1 MGRYIPNTDEEQKKM
16 LEEIGFS
23 SFEELFAQIPEKVRL
38 KRELELPEGKSE
50 LEVQKAM
57 TRLSEKNKVFPVM
70 FRGAGAYRHFIP
82 AIVRS
87 VVSKE
92 TLVTAYTPYQAEM
105 SQGILQSIYEF
116 QTMVSDLTGMDI
128 ANASVY
134 DGAAAT
140 AEAVAMCQEKKRKK
154 AFISSLLQPET
165 ISTVKTY
172 CHGNGMEVEIIPEK
186 EGVTDIDFLKEK
198 IDESTACV
206 VIQNP
211 NYFGIIEPA
220 KEIGEVT
227 HEVGAKYIMNVNPMS
242 LGILKTPREYGAD
255 IAVGDGQPIGLPLSF
270 GGPYLGFMAC
280 VENMTRKI
288 PGRLVG
294 KTVDKKG
301 RIGYV
306 LTLQAREQHIRRE
319 KASSNVCSNQAL
331 CALTVSVY
339 LSAMG
344 KEGLKNVAVQCMSKA
359 HYMADELKKIGFG
372 LEYGKEFFHEFVTV
386 SNIPSD
392 EILKKLEEKNILGGL
407 PLDER
412 RILWCCTEL
421 YSKEDI
427 DEVINILKEVK

>member
-421 YSKEDI
+421 NSKEDI

>member
-392 EILKKLEEKNILGGL
+392 EILKKLEEKDILGGL

-421 YSKEDI
+421 NSKEDI

>member
-1 MGRYIPNTDEEQKKM
+1 MGKYIPNTDEEQKEM
-16 LEEIGFS
+16 LSEIGFS
-23 SFEELFAQIPEKVRL
+23 SFEDLFAQIPDEVRL
-38 KRELELPEGKSE
+38 KRDLDLPEGKSE
-50 LEVQKAM
+50 LEVQRMMKSLAD
-57 TRLSEKNKVFPVM
+57 KNRIFPVI

-87 VVSKE
+87 VISKE
-92 TLVTAYTPYQAEM
+92 TLITAYTPYQAEM

-116 QTMVSDLTGMDI
+116 QTMISDLTGMDI

-140 AEAVAMCQEKKRKK
+140 AEGVAMCQEKKRKK
-154 AFISSLLQPET
+154 VLISALVQPEI

-172 CHGNGMEVEIIPEK
+172 CHGNGMKVEIIPEK
-186 EGVTDIDFLKEK
+186 NGITDTNFLKDS
-198 IDESTACV
+198 IDEATACV

-211 NYFGIIEPA
+211 NYLGIIEPA
-220 KEIGEVT
+220 KEIGELT
-227 HEVGAKYIMNVNPMS
+227 HEAGAKYIMNVNPTS

-294 KTVDKKG
+294 KTTDKKG
-301 RIGYV
+301 RTGYV

-331 CALTVSVY
+331 CALAVSVY

-344 KEGLKNVAVQCMSKA
+344 KEGFRNVAIQCMSKA
-359 HYMADELKKIGFG
+359 HYMAEKLGEIGFK
-372 LEYGKEFFHEFVTV
+372 LEYDKEFFHEFVTV
-386 SNIPSD
+386 SDIPS
-392 EILKKLEEKNILGGL
+392 EKVLIKLEENNILGGL
-407 PLDER
+407 PLDEK

-421 YSKEDI
+421 NSKEDI

>member
-1 MGRYIPNTDEEQKKM
+1 MGKYIPNTDEEQKEM
-16 LEEIGFS
+16 LSEIGFS
-23 SFEELFAQIPEKVRL
+23 SFEDLFAQIPDEVRL
-38 KRELELPEGKSE
+38 KRDLNIPEGKSE
-50 LEVQKAM
+50 LEVQRMMKAM
-57 TRLSEKNKVFPVM
+57 ADKNKVFPVI

-87 VVSKE
+87 VISKE
-92 TLVTAYTPYQAEM
+92 TLITAYTPYQAEM

-116 QTMVSDLTGMDI
+116 QTMISDLTGMDI

-140 AEAVAMCQEKKRKK
+140 AEGVAMCQEKKRKK
-154 AFISSLLQPET
+154 VLISALVQPEI

-172 CHGNGMEVEIIPEK
+172 CHGNGMKIEIIPERN
-186 EGVTDIDFLKEK
+186 GITDTDFLKNN

-211 NYFGIIEPA
+211 NYLGIIEPA
-220 KEIGEVT
+220 KEIGELT
-227 HEVGAKYIMNVNPMS
+227 HEAGAKYIMNVNPTS

-294 KTVDKKG
+294 KTTDKKG
-301 RIGYV
+301 KTGYV

-331 CALTVSVY
+331 CALAVSVY

-344 KEGLKNVAVQCMSKA
+344 KEGFRNVAVQCMSKA
-359 HYMADELKKIGFG
+359 HYMAEKLGEIGFR
-372 LEYGKEFFHEFVTV
+372 LEYDKEFFHEFVTV
-386 SNIPSD
+386 SDISS
-392 EILKKLEEKNILGGL
+392 EKILTKLEENNILGGL
-407 PLDER
+407 PLDEK

-421 YSKEDI
+421 NSKEDI

>member
-1 MGRYIPNTDEEQKKM
+1 MGKYIPNTDEEQKEM
-16 LEEIGFS
+16 LSEIGFS
-23 SFEELFAQIPEKVRL
+23 SFEDLFAQIPDEVRL
-38 KRELELPEGKSE
+38 KRDLNIPEGKSE
-50 LEVQKAM
+50 LEVQRMMKAM
-57 TRLSEKNKVFPVM
+57 ADKNKVFPGI

-87 VVSKE
+87 VISKE
-92 TLVTAYTPYQAEM
+92 TLITAYTPYQAEM

-116 QTMVSDLTGMDI
+116 QTMISDLTGMDI

-140 AEAVAMCQEKKRKK
+140 AEGVAMCQEKKRKK
-154 AFISSLLQPET
+154 VLISALVQPEI

-172 CHGNGMEVEIIPEK
+172 CHGNGMKIEIIPEK
-186 EGVTDIDFLKEK
+186 NGITDTDFLKNN

-211 NYFGIIEPA
+211 NYLGIIEPA
-220 KEIGEVT
+220 KEIGELT
-227 HEVGAKYIMNVNPMS
+227 HEAGAKYIMNVNPIS

-294 KTVDKKG
+294 KTTDKNG
-301 RIGYV
+301 RTGYV

-331 CALTVSVY
+331 CALAVSVY

-344 KEGLKNVAVQCMSKA
+344 KEGFRNVAVQCMSKA
-359 HYMADELKKIGFG
+359 HYMAEKLGEIGFR
-372 LEYGKEFFHEFVTV
+372 LEYDKEFFHEFVTV
-386 SNIPSD
+386 SDIPS
-392 EILKKLEEKNILGGL
+392 EKVLTKLEENNILGGL
-407 PLDER
+407 PLDEK

-421 YSKEDI
+421 NSKEDI

>member
-128 ANASVY
+128 ANAFVY

-421 YSKEDI
+421 NSKEDI

>member
-1 MGRYIPNTDEEQKKM
+1 MGKYIPNTDEEQKEM
-16 LEEIGFS
+16 LSEIGFS
-23 SFEELFAQIPEKVRL
+23 SFEDLFAQIPDEVRL
-38 KRELELPEGKSE
+38 KRDLNIPEGKSE
-50 LEVQKAM
+50 LEVQRMMKAM
-57 TRLSEKNKVFPVM
+57 ADKNKVFPVI

-87 VVSKE
+87 VISKE
-92 TLVTAYTPYQAEM
+92 TLITAYTPYQAEM

-116 QTMVSDLTGMDI
+116 QTMISDLTGMDI

-140 AEAVAMCQEKKRKK
+140 AEGVAMCQEKKRKK
-154 AFISSLLQPET
+154 VLISALVQPEI

-172 CHGNGMEVEIIPEK
+172 CHGNGMKIEIIPERN
-186 EGVTDIDFLKEK
+186 GITDTDFLKNN

-211 NYFGIIEPA
+211 NYLGIIEPA
-220 KEIGEVT
+220 KEIGELT
-227 HEVGAKYIMNVNPMS
+227 HEAGAKYIMNVNPTS

-294 KTVDKKG
+294 KTTDKKG
-301 RIGYV
+301 RTGYV

-331 CALTVSVY
+331 CALAVSVY

-344 KEGLKNVAVQCMSKA
+344 KEGFRNVAVQCMSKA
-359 HYMADELKKIGFG
+359 HYMAEKLGEIGFR
-372 LEYGKEFFHEFVTV
+372 LEYDKEFFHEFVTV
-386 SNIPSD
+386 SDISS
-392 EILKKLEEKNILGGL
+392 EKILTKLEENNILGGL
-407 PLDER
+407 PLDEK

-421 YSKEDI
+421 NSKEDI

>member
-1 MGRYIPNTDEEQKKM
+1 MGKYIPNTDEEQKEM
-16 LEEIGFS
+16 LSEIGFS
-23 SFEELFAQIPEKVRL
+23 SFEDLFAQIPDEVRL
-38 KRELELPEGKSE
+38 KRDLNIPEGKSE
-50 LEVQKAM
+50 LEVQRMMKAM
-57 TRLSEKNKVFPVM
+57 ADKNKVFPVI

-87 VVSKE
+87 VISKE
-92 TLVTAYTPYQAEM
+92 TLITAYTPYQAEM

-116 QTMVSDLTGMDI
+116 QTMISDLTGMDI

-140 AEAVAMCQEKKRKK
+140 AEGVAMCQEKKRKK
-154 AFISSLLQPET
+154 VLISALVQPEI

-172 CHGNGMEVEIIPEK
+172 CHGNGMKIEIIPEK
-186 EGVTDIDFLKEK
+186 NGITDTDFLKNN
-198 IDESTACV
+198 IDESTACA

-211 NYFGIIEPA
+211 NYLGIIEPA
-220 KEIGEVT
+220 KEIGELT
-227 HEVGAKYIMNVNPMS
+227 HEAGAKYIMNVNPTS

-294 KTVDKKG
+294 KTTDKNG
-301 RIGYV
+301 RTGYV

-331 CALTVSVY
+331 CALAVSVY

-344 KEGLKNVAVQCMSKA
+344 KEGFRNVAVQCMSKA
-359 HYMADELKKIGFG
+359 HYMAEKLGEIGFR
-372 LEYGKEFFHEFVTV
+372 LEYDKEFFHEFVTV
-386 SNIPSD
+386 SDIPS
-392 EILKKLEEKNILGGL
+392 EKVLTKLEENNILGGL
-407 PLDER
+407 PLDEK

-421 YSKEDI
+421 NSKEDI

>member
-186 EGVTDIDFLKEK
+186 EGITDIDFLKEK

-220 KEIGEVT
+220 KEIGEVA

-392 EILKKLEEKNILGGL
+392 EILKKLEEKDILGGL

-421 YSKEDI
+421 NSKEDI

>member
-1 MGRYIPNTDEEQKKM
+1 MGKYIPNTDEEQKEM
-16 LEEIGFS
+16 LSEIGFS
-23 SFEELFAQIPEKVRL
+23 SFEDLFAQIPDEVRL
-38 KRELELPEGKSE
+38 KRDLNIPEGKSE
-50 LEVQKAM
+50 LEVQRMMKAM
-57 TRLSEKNKVFPVM
+57 ADKNKVFPVI

-87 VVSKE
+87 VISKE
-92 TLVTAYTPYQAEM
+92 TLITAYTPYQAEM

-116 QTMVSDLTGMDI
+116 QTMISDLTGMDI

-140 AEAVAMCQEKKRKK
+140 AEGVAMCQEKKRKK
-154 AFISSLLQPET
+154 VLISALVQPEI

-172 CHGNGMEVEIIPEK
+172 CHGNGMKIEIIPEK
-186 EGVTDIDFLKEK
+186 NGITDTDFLKNN

-211 NYFGIIEPA
+211 NYLGIIEPA
-220 KEIGEVT
+220 KEIGELT
-227 HEVGAKYIMNVNPMS
+227 HEAGAKYIMNVNPTS

-294 KTVDKKG
+294 KTTDKNG
-301 RIGYV
+301 RTGYV

-331 CALTVSVY
+331 CALAVSVY

-344 KEGLKNVAVQCMSKA
+344 KEGFRNVAVQCMSKA
-359 HYMADELKKIGFG
+359 HYMAEKLGEIGFR
-372 LEYGKEFFHEFVTV
+372 LEYDKEFFHEFVTV
-386 SNIPSD
+386 SDIPS
-392 EILKKLEEKNILGGL
+392 EKVLTKLEENNILGGL
-407 PLDER
+407 PLDEK

-421 YSKEDI
+421 NSKEDI

>member
-386 SNIPSD
+386 SDISS
-392 EILKKLEEKNILGGL
+392 EKILTKLEENNILGGL
-407 PLDER
+407 PLDEK

-421 YSKEDI
+421 NSKEDI

>member
-331 CALTVSVY
+331 CALTVSVH

-421 YSKEDI
+421 NSKEDI